1 MGARFCTKCG
11 APLAEGAA
19 FCTACGAAAA
29 LVDSTEPL
37 PVQPAPGQPVAPAPG
52 PDPSVSPKP
61 RAVPVWVWA
70 VLGVIALALVGVG
83 VWALVARPWADEE
96 PLAEKPGVSQEATQ
110 PVTTEEP
117 AEEEIEEPVVS
128 PYEGMPISTPQKG
141 DAVRASLMDAAR
153 ALTGSSAQFL
163 VWQLYV
169 QGDSAI
175 GDIQE
180 FTGEGKTPG
189 RRWLVTWERSGGS
202 WQGKYYD
209 PFLDVV
215 RGDVKPASP
224 FLSDGIITK
233 MSFVVPVSR
242 PPRAADAADAAQSSD
257 IEPFTI
263 WVPTRMPEGYT
274 FAEESVDPNMY
285 SARWRSGSKEVGMVV
300 GWGDGELG
308 GAEDLVIA
316 PANWGS
322 MAGSYGSSDD
332 LDYDA
337 VWGDTRVSTELWGDV
352 PEFMLRAVA
361 MSMERVEP

>member
-1 MGARFCTKCG
+1 
-11 APLAEGAA
+11 
-19 FCTACGAAAA
+19 
-29 LVDSTEPL
+29 
-37 PVQPAPGQPVAPAPG
+37 
-52 PDPSVSPKP
+52 
-61 RAVPVWVWA
+61 
-70 VLGVIALALVGVG
+70 
-83 VWALVARPWADEE
+83 
-96 PLAEKPGVSQEATQ
+96 
-110 PVTTEEP
+110 
-117 AEEEIEEPVVS
+117 
-128 PYEGMPISTPQKG
+128 
-141 DAVRASLMDAAR
+141 MDAAR

-189 RRWLVTWERSGGS
+189 RRWLVTWERAGGS
-202 WQGKYYD
+202 WQGQYYD

-224 FLSDGIITK
+224 FLSDGIIAK

-242 PPRAADAADAAQSSD
+242 PPRSSDAAEAAQSSD
-257 IEPFTI
+257 VEPFTI
-263 WVPTRMPEGYT
+263 WVPTRIPEGYT

-308 GAEDLVIA
+308 GAEDLVIS

-337 VWGDTRVSTELWGDV
+337 VWGDTKVSTELWGDV